1 FFFKKFLVKK
11 LPLEHIESKYD
22 VQLKENESYSS
33 LVATVKEKYRLDQF
47 LLPTEHVLLTYELPD
62 WMKETDEYTSPPLEI
77 KDDRDVEVFMAVRV
91 DCVWLEL
98 YVTYGDADVSRYRRL
113 TAMEEGLILIANPR
127 PGQQPLTRWRDS
139 SRPPDTD
146 DDPPATGG
154 VIRLREVT
162 DTFNK
167 GDCSMVDKGKA
178 IMTQDSVA
186 SVRNIV
192 GQGEGNS
199 LGGGLGPNSGT
210 LASMNRCEVAILN
223 FFNMA
228 EGSDLQANDH
238 LRVGQEWQ
246 RMVGWSFE

>member
-1 FFFKKFLVKK
+1 MVQLVR
-11 LPLEHIESKYD
+11 LVVGDWERGAQGRWRFNRNHIESKYD

-127 PGQQPLTRWRDS
+127 PAQQPLTRWRGAVE
-139 SRPPDTD
+139 R
-146 DDPPATGG
+146 GY
-154 VIRLREVT
+154 LL
-162 DTFNK
+162 
-167 GDCSMVDKGKA
+167 
-178 IMTQDSVA
+178 A
-186 SVRNIV
+186 SEDVLMEICTT
-192 GQGEGNS
+192 EE
-199 LGGGLGPNSGT
+199 LLWGGGGGG
-210 LASMNRCEVAILN
+210 MG
-223 FFNMA
+223 F
-228 EGSDLQANDH
+228 
-238 LRVGQEWQ
+238 
-246 RMVGWSFE
+246 